1 MGVRNELGR
10 QRDFFSPL
18 QPEAKPLSEEHPAS
32 WVSQK
37 IRFFSYF
44 LPLVLVLIISELNC
58 SGRIGTLTFYPPNEN
73 VPRVATFY
81 IGRSLV

>member
-37 IRFFSYF
+37 IRFFSNF
-44 LPLVLVLIISELNC
+44 LLLV
-58 SGRIGTLTFYPPNEN
+58 
-73 VPRVATFY
+73 
-81 IGRSLV
+81 